1 MKSCDKSK
9 KTCVLCGQAD
19 ALLASLDKCGL
30 YYPQELLKVR
40 AIQKVIS
47 NIVSE
52 ATGFGKNVVQLEDI
66 ELLLAWISTDVTE
79 DINQFQR
86 FTNLVSIEFNEAR
99 IRCRALEL
107 SLVDIKANKNTLEY
121 INRLS
126 TLFFYMALK
135 VEK

>member
-9 KTCVLCGQAD
+9 QTCVLCGQAD

-107 SLVDIKANKNTLEY
+107 SLVDIKE
-121 INRLS
+121 
-126 TLFFYMALK
+126 
-135 VEK
+135 